1 MNADIYALD
10 IYSATGQPSP
20 QPVST
25 SAQARAPVAP
35 MAAPV
40 AVAAAV
46 APIRQPAA
54 HPTESRAPPEEGR
67 VSMLEHMMRNMELD
81 TPSVDCR
88 GTAGDV

>member
-35 MAAPV
+35 MAAP
-40 AVAAAV
+40 VAAAV